1 MENGRWQLFAAG
13 HILISSIPLL
23 QGRDGLKTIGKTK
36 SSSIIRII
44 IKSAHPEAFPIFQ
57 QIS

>member
-13 HILISSIPLL
+13 HILISSIPLMQL
-23 QGRDGLKTIGKTK
+23 LKTIGKTK
-36 SSSIIRII
+36 SSSIIQII